1 MPTTFLHI
9 LLVPLLVSWILFITL
24 FILFKKKGLRLNEKQ
39 SWHFKALLISVVLV
53 FGFFFFFKDQDF
65 IFDCRRETQKCEY
78 YHSTLADKELR
89 PAGTFDISDVKNIEI
104 RERYRRR
111 KSGYKDYYY
120 KIAFVSAD
128 GGFEMPYDFSFRD
141 DARDEA
147 AKIGAFLEKDQDVYH
162 YERIR
167 SAQGNFLLY
176 FMIGIFAETIAVAG
190 SILFGV
196 NLFMAARENKKKK
209 NI

>member
-1 MPTTFLHI
+1 MPTIFLLI
-9 LLVPLLVSWILFITL
+9 LLVPLIVSWIAFITL

-53 FGFFFFFKDQDF
+53 FGFISFFKDQDF

-78 YHSTLADKELR
+78 YHSTLANKELR
-89 PAGTFDISDVKNIEI
+89 PAGTYDISDVKNIEI
-104 RERYRRR
+104 RERYHRR

-120 KIAFVSAD
+120 KIAFASAD

-147 AKIGAFLEKDQDVYH
+147 EKIASFLTNNEDVYH

-167 SAQGNFLLY
+167 SNEGNLLMY
-176 FMIGIFAETIAVAG
+176 FIIGTFAEIIALAG
-190 SILFGV
+190 AVLFGA
-196 NLFMAARENKKKK
+196 NIYLMKK
-209 NI
+209 NQKDI

>member
-9 LLVPLLVSWILFITL
+9 LLVPLIVSWIVFITL

-89 PAGTFDISDVKNIEI
+89 PAGTYDISNVKNIEI
-104 RERYRRR
+104 RERYHRR

-147 AKIGAFLEKDQDVYH
+147 EKIASFLTNNEDVYH

-167 SAQGNFLLY
+167 SNEGNFLLY

-196 NLFMAARENKKKK
+196 NLFMAARKNKKKK
-209 NI
+209 NT